1 MITAAIVSL
10 LLAAAPTAG
19 AKRPARRP
27 PQAPPAAAV
36 AAPAEPARAA
46 DRPRGTG
53 QVVHITAARAYLDAG
68 ADEGLAVGTELEL
81 RRGAALA
88 GRCTVDLA
96 APHHASC
103 PATGLRPGD
112 TFRFAAAP
120 PPAAP
125 RLLPPPP
132 GEGELERRLAAVV
145 AAPLPLVEF
154 RAAEGAAAAPRGRTA
169 EVTARGDVWH
179 ASTAGTSDRAAVDLV
194 LRDAELGAGL
204 RLDLD
209 ARAERWIRRDAPR
222 FRPRDDTQLYLWQAQ
237 LTATPGRTL
246 LLAAGRVL
254 PWTIPGATVFDG
266 AMAGARGRLGELRAE
281 AGAFGGLVPEPDTTE
296 PTSSRATGGGYWI
309 LDRTLGRGASLR
321 QEGRVA
327 VVRSPELGT
336 RLEGSLTGRLFLRRL
351 DLSGEAHLGTGGKV
365 DAKGKLDGARLDL
378 AVRPVN
384 GLLVGGSFRHAGLAW
399 PQPLDPPAFP
409 GRSRLADGFA
419 SVELARWLRLGA
431 TGGLSRDV
439 GSGLDRRWVGPEL
452 VLPRLLGDRGGLTL
466 GYLEESGWLEG
477 RSAYAQLTAR
487 PWAALRLLVRGSWAH
502 ERSLGEDRDDVG
514 LLASAFADLG
524 PHVAL
529 RLSVMG
535 RGAFDAAAGEGGSS
549 TPYGVTGHAALSASY

>member
-1 MITAAIVSL
+1 MITAAVVSL
-10 LLAAAPTAG
+10 LLAAVPPTG
-19 AKRPARRP
+19 AKRPPRR
-27 PQAPPAAAV
+27 PPAAAPAV
-36 AAPAEPARAA
+36 PAAPAEPPRTA

-53 QVVHITAARAYLDAG
+53 QVVHVTAARAYLDAG
-68 ADEGLAVGTELEL
+68 ADDGLAEGTALEL
-81 RRGAALA
+81 RRGAAVA
-88 GRCTVDLA
+88 GRCTVDLV
-96 APHHASC
+96 APHHSSC
-103 PATGLRPGD
+103 AATGLRPGD
-112 TFRFAAAP
+112 TFRFAAASL
-120 PPAAP
+120 PAEP
-125 RLLPPPP
+125 RPLPPPP
-132 GEGELERRLAAVV
+132 AEAVLERRLAAVV

-154 RAAEGAAAAPRGRTA
+154 KATPGAAAAPRARTA
-169 EVTARGDVWH
+169 EVTVRGDVWH
-179 ASTAGTSDRAAVDLV
+179 ASTAGTSNRAAVDLV
-194 LRDAELGAGL
+194 VRDAELGAGL

-254 PWTIPGATVFDG
+254 PWSIPGATVFDG
-266 AMAGARGRLGELRAE
+266 AMAGVHRTFGELRAE

-309 LDRTLGRGASLR
+309 LDRTLGRGAALR

-336 RLEGSLTGRLFLRRL
+336 RVEGSLTGRLFLRRL
-351 DLSGEAHLGTGGKV
+351 DLSGEAHLGTGGDV
-365 DAKGKLDGARLDL
+365 DAKGKLDGARVDL
-378 AVRPVN
+378 ALRPVD

-409 GRSRLADGFA
+409 GRSRAADGFA
-419 SVELARWLRLGA
+419 SVDLARWLRLGA

-452 VLPRLLGDRGGLTL
+452 SLPRLLGARGGLTL

-487 PWAALRLLVRGSWAH
+487 LAALRLLLRGSWAH
-502 ERSLGEDRDDVG
+502 ERSLGEDRHDLG
-514 LLASAFADLG
+514 LLASMFADLG
-524 PHVAL
+524 RHVAL

-535 RGAFDAAAGEGGSS
+535 RGAIDPTAGEGGSS
-549 TPYGVTGHAALSASY
+549 TPYGVTGHAALSASF